1 MLPAER
7 HGLAGRL
14 VVCCTGQNVEYES
27 GGADRGFWL
36 REMTAAMPGVL
47 EKAWDAG
54 SVVVMVMVVLVLVL
68 VLE

>member
-1 MLPAER
+1 MRLADR
-7 HGLAGRL
+7 NGLAGRL
-14 VVCCTGQNVEYES
+14 WCRTEQIVEYEP

-54 SVVVMVMVVLVLVL
+54 SVVVMVVLVL